1 MRETKKNYKNN
12 RKTRNKMVISIY
24 LSIISLNVNK
34 LNILINRLRMTGL
47 KNKIPQSAIYRRLT
61 SG

>member
-1 MRETKKNYKNN
+1 MRETKNYKNN